1 MRAEGAGHQVPP
13 ASITGPGTLQVLG
26 TEGDMSSPLRELTVL
41 WKSKQE
47 ATTDQVAVEYSGNI
61 LSKMVPDFLV
71 AAGRCQAMHWVK
83 WSQWRSGYMSG
94 TRT

>member
-41 WKSKQE
+41 LWKQKPSSVIHGLLENVGSQASKQE
-47 ATTDQVAVEYSGNI
+47 AFLFFHVAFHY
-61 LSKMVPDFLV
+61 
-71 AAGRCQAMHWVK
+71 AR
-83 WSQWRSGYMSG
+83 
-94 TRT
+94 